1 VIGSN
6 RLSTAVREEYGRK
19 LRHARLLGSCRQC
32 QRGLDACPRDIIL
45 AVDALGVDPEEDI
58 HAVPGPLGDLG
69 RRDPGIQPSR
79 NGCVAQ
85 VVRVL
90 GQRRGEFGIGTVSA
104 YGITLEYSVLRHAS
118 NLESVL
124 TYEGTSEMHTLVI
137 GQALTRSSAFS

>member
-1 VIGSN
+1 
-6 RLSTAVREEYGRK
+6 
-19 LRHARLLGSCRQC
+19 
-32 QRGLDACPRDIIL
+32 
-45 AVDALGVDPEEDI
+45 
-58 HAVPGPLGDLG
+58 VPGPLGDLG

-90 GQRRGEFGIGTVSA
+90 GQRRGELGIGTVSA

-137 GQALTRSSAFS
+137 GQALTRLSAFS

>member
-1 VIGSN
+1 LFAGNTPGSYGHV
-6 RLSTAVREEYGRK
+6 RLFDSRGQ
-19 LRHARLLGSCRQC
+19 RQ
-32 QRGLDACPRDIIL
+32 RRLDARVRDLVL
-45 AVDALGVDPEEDI
+45 AIDALGVDPEEDI

-90 GQRRGEFGIGTVSA
+90 GQRRGELGIGTVSA

-137 GQALTRSSAFS
+137 GQALTRLSAFS